1 MQSFFEY
8 LVIVFLSYVF
18 GSFPSAYLLLKA
30 TQNKDIRKEGSGIV
44 GTMNALEV
52 SQSVFVGLSVL
63 LLDII
68 KSIVCILIC
77 VYFFGSNFFVIFL
90 SGIFLIIG
98 HLFPLWLKFKGG
110 RGLAVTAGIMLM
122 TAWIFIIVWVLF
134 FSAVYLIRKNIHIS
148 NIIATILTPI
158 FLFFVPDSIL
168 NLNIFSFNDKN
179 QLLLFSVPVC
189 FLLLL
194 SHRDQIQLILKG
206 KKLNE

>member
-1 MQSFFEY
+1 
-8 LVIVFLSYVF
+8 
-18 GSFPSAYLLLKA
+18 
-30 TQNKDIRKEGSGIV
+30 
-44 GTMNALEV
+44 MNALEV